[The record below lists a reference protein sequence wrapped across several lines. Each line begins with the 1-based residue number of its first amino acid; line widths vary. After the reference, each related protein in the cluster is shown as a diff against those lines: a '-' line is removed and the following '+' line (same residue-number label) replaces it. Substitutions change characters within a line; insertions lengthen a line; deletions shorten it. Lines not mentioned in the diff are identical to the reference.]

1 MEGHARLNLVIETD
15 TAHGKFGSP
24 VFRCDSCGAR
34 WRRRYEGS
42 GTFVWRQLDGQ
53 E

>member
-1 MEGHARLNLVIETD
+1 MEGHGRLDLVIRK

-24 VFRCDSCGAR
+24 VFRFHDCGAV
-34 WRRRYEGS
+34 WKRRYEGS
-42 GTFVWRQLDGQ
+42 GTFVWKECEEG